1 MHPVYEQVEY
11 NGNRYLVVPQLR
23 ALGLLHVLT
32 TIDVNMS
39 LYQQDEAAI
48 VQAFQSAKEA
58 AGLSDCALFVMEQI
72 HSATVVPI
80 RSGTEG
86 KTSPSADKL
95 WAAMGWLHLERVLP
109 FRHRMLIAR
118 RFFS

>member
-86 KTSPSADKL
+86 KTSPVGRQV
-95 WAAMGWLHLERVLP
+95 MGCDGLATSRTGVA